1 MIEPRFDAV
10 TVELDLVNPLR
21 SVWRSAVQRG
31 EAGRHKI
38 RKSAA
43 ATIGRQ
49 RIGAASRRSRYC
61 RPCGRFSFRARLST
75 RVGDGSLGDGSLGDG
90 SLGGGLA
97 GNPQLTARF

>member
-38 RKSAA
+38 RKTAA
-43 ATIGRQ
+43 ATIGRY
-49 RIGAASRRSRYC
+49 RIGAPSRRNRHC

-75 RVGDGSLGDGSLGDG
+75 SVGDGSLGDGSLGDG
-90 SLGGGLA
+90 SLGDGSLGD
-97 GNPQLTARF
+97 